1 MAKKMMV
8 RVDDRLIHGQVL
20 TQWVSTINAEK
31 IVVIDDEIAKDKMRK
46 NVLKF
51 AAPAELKI
59 SILSAERA
67 VEIWNK
73 NKFGNFNVFVLFKDV
88 KMIRKCKDLGLTL
101 PEISLGQMAVTD
113 ERKQV
118 YRSLGL
124 TEEEGEVLC
133 TLEKE
138 GVNLY
143 FQMTPTDKKES
154 LDCIRKTFPALVG

>member
-20 TQWVSTINAEK
+20 TQWVGTINAQK
-31 IVVIDDEIAKDKMRK
+31 IVVIDDEVAKDSMRK

-67 VEIWNK
+67 AEVWKK
-73 NKFGNFNVFVLFKDV
+73 NKFGNYNVFVLFRDV
-88 KMIRKCKDLGLTL
+88 KMIRKCKDLGLSF
-101 PEISLGQMAVTD
+101 PEVSLGQMAVIND
-113 ERKQV
+113 RKQI

-124 TEEEGEVLC
+124 NEEEGKTLID
-133 TLEKE
+133 LEKD

-143 FQMTPTDKKES
+143 FQMTPNDKQEN
-154 LDCIRKTFPALVG
+154 LDCVRKVFPQFS